1 MDEDIKRRKIMS
13 ETLPDIGTL
22 KARLQATWA
31 AGNFGEIAKSYE
43 DGAVEIHQLY

>member
-1 MDEDIKRRKIMS
+1 MS
-13 ETLPDIGTL
+13 ETIPDIGTL

>member
-1 MDEDIKRRKIMS
+1 MKILQRREIMS
-13 ETLPDIGTL
+13 ETIPDIGTL